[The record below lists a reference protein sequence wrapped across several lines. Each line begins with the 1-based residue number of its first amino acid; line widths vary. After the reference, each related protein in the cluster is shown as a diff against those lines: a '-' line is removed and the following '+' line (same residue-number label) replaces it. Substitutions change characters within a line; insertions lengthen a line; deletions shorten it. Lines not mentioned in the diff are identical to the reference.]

1 MAHVVTTVD
10 DLFADLHQRLQLSR
24 HGGLRGQGRP
34 LCNRDHPIDRAMVGH
49 FNPLRDHR
57 ITILGQKETHYL
69 RTLPQDQ
76 TQQLCEH
83 IASEPLSLIVIGDG
97 HLPPTP
103 LLAACERCETPIW
116 TTPITSHELVRE
128 IQYHV
133 NGHLTVPIIL
143 HGVLMD
149 VLGIGVLITGDP
161 GVGKS
166 EVALELVSRGNQLV
180 ADDAPEFRRAAPDT
194 ITGTCPETLKHF
206 MEVRGLGVLDI
217 RAMYGDGAI
226 KYRQDLR
233 LIVRLEPMD
242 DEQLRRIDRLQGN
255 RGTQTVLGV
264 PIPKVTLPVTAGRD
278 LAVLLETAVRNQ
290 LLLFKGYDASERFIR
305 MQAEQLHE

>member
-1 MAHVVTTVD
+1 MKSLSGSGQAPVTVSG
-10 DLFADLHQRLQLSR
+10 A
-24 HGGLRGQGRP
+24 
-34 LCNRDHPIDRAMVGH
+34 
-49 FNPLRDHR
+49 
-57 ITILGQKETHYL
+57 
-69 RTLPQDQ
+69 
-76 TQQLCEH
+76 
-83 IASEPLSLIVIGDG
+83 
-97 HLPPTP
+97 
-103 LLAACERCETPIW
+103 
-116 TTPITSHELVRE
+116 
-128 IQYHV
+128 
-133 NGHLTVPIIL
+133 
-143 HGVLMD
+143 
-149 VLGIGVLITGDP
+149 P

-166 EVALELVSRGNQLV
+166 ELALELISRGHHLI

-194 ITGTCPETLKHF
+194 VTGTCPEFLKHF

-217 RAMYGDGAI
+217 RAMYGDSAT

-242 DEQLRRIDRLQGN
+242 DQRLQQIDRLQGN

-290 LLLFKGYDASERFIR
+290 LLLFKGYDASERFIQ